1 MTAKR
6 HTGLLLRA
14 YLAAS
19 AVLGP
24 LARRH
29 IRKRIAKGKE
39 DRLRY
44 TEKFGETT
52 VPRPEGP
59 LVWLHAVGVGEVLT
73 LPALIRAMADRRPEL
88 NFLVTSAT
96 LTAARAVAAN
106 LPNKTVHQYMPVDCL
121 PFVRRFLDHWR
132 PDLSV
137 WAEQDIWPAM
147 VVEADKRGIPLA
159 LLNGRMGRKSFES
172 KLRAKSLF
180 ADLYGRFSLIEVQDA
195 GSKTHLTRLGVPA
208 AAVSVRRSLKAGA
221 PPLPYDAVRLRA
233 LSKVLKKRFVWLA
246 ASTHAQE
253 EQDIFNAHRIV
264 LEQHDDALLIVCPRD
279 PVRGA
284 EVKAAAKAA
293 GLTPQLQSLAPYIV
307 PETNVFIADSIGE
320 MGLWYALCDLAFVGG
335 SLEPVG
341 GHNPYEAMRMDCAV
355 IHGPHVENFARDYRA
370 AHDADA
376 ALAVKDAAGLAAA
389 VLDKKT
395 LKLRKRAKGLLAA
408 GEENLRDCA
417 AAVLRLAGPDGR

>member
-1 MTAKR
+1 MTTAR

-14 YLAAS
+14 YLLAS

-29 IRKRIAKGKE
+29 IRKRIARRKE

-44 TEKFGETT
+44 AEKFGETT
-52 VPRPEGP
+52 VARPDGP
-59 LVWLHAVGVGEVLT
+59 LIWLHAVGVGEVLT
-73 LPALIRAMADRRPEL
+73 LPALIREMADLRPGL
-88 NFLVTSAT
+88 NFLVTSST
-96 LTAARAVAAN
+96 LTSARAVAAN
-106 LPNKTVHQYMPVDCL
+106 LPENTVHQYMPVDCL

-147 VVEADKRGIPLA
+147 VVETDKRGIPLA
-159 LLNGRMGRKSFES
+159 LVNGRMGSQSFEA

-180 ADLYGRFSLIEVQDA
+180 ADLYGRFSLIEMQDA
-195 GSKTHLTRLGVPA
+195 QSKTHMTRLGVPA
-208 AAVSVRRSLKAGA
+208 SAVSVRRSLKAGA
-221 PPLPYDAVRLRA
+221 RPLGFDAARLKA
-233 LSKVLKKRFVWLA
+233 LSSALKKRFLWLA

-253 EQDIFNAHRIV
+253 ERDVFDAHRIV
-264 LEQHDDALLIVCPRD
+264 LEQHGDALLILCPRD
-279 PVRGA
+279 PARGA
-284 EVKAAAKAA
+284 EAKAAAKAA
-293 GLTPQLQSLAPYIV
+293 GLMPQLQSLAPYIV

-320 MGLWYALCDLAFVGG
+320 MGLWYSLCDLAFVGG

-341 GHNPYEAMRMDCAV
+341 GHNPYEAMRLNCAV
-355 IHGPHVENFARDYRA
+355 VHGPHVKNFARDYST
-370 AHDADA
+370 AHEAGA
-376 ALAVKDAAGLAAA
+376 VLEVKDAKGLAAA

-395 LKLRKRAKGLLAA
+395 LKMRKKAKSLLAA

-417 AAVLRLAGPDGR
+417 ATVLQLAGADGR

>member
-1 MTAKR
+1 MAER

-14 YLAAS
+14 YLLAS

-29 IRKRIAKGKE
+29 IRKRIGQGKE
-39 DRLRY
+39 DPLRY

-52 VPRPEGP
+52 VARPDGP
-59 LVWLHAVGVGEVLT
+59 LIWLHAVGVGEVLT

-88 NFLVTSAT
+88 NFLITSST
-96 LTAARAVAAN
+96 LTSARAVAAN
-106 LPNKTVHQYMPVDCL
+106 LPDKTVHQYMPVDCL

-137 WAEQDIWPAM
+137 WAEQDLWPAIL
-147 VVEADKRGIPLA
+147 VETDRRGIPLA
-159 LLNGRMGRKSFES
+159 LVNGRMGQQSFEA
-172 KLRAKSLF
+172 KLRFRSLF

-195 GSKTHLTRLGVPA
+195 GSKTHVTRLGVPA
-208 AAVSVRRSLKAGA
+208 TAVSVRRSLKAGA
-221 PPLPYDAVRLRA
+221 PPLDFDEVRLRA
-233 LSKVLKKRFVWLA
+233 LAKHLKKRFVWLA

-253 EQDIFNAHRIV
+253 ERDVFDAHHIV
-264 LEQHDDALLIVCPRD
+264 LEHHDDALLILCPRD
-279 PVRGA
+279 PARGA
-284 EVKAAAKAA
+284 AVKAAAKAA
-293 GLTPQLQSLAPYIV
+293 GLVPQLQSLAPYIV

-320 MGLWYALCDLAFVGG
+320 LGLWYSLTGLAFVGG

-341 GHNPYEAMRMDCAV
+341 GHNPYEPMRLNCAV

-370 AHDADA
+370 AHEAGA
-376 ALAVKDAAGLAAA
+376 ALTVKDAAGLAAA

-395 LKLRKRAKGLLAA
+395 LKMRKKAKGLLAA

-417 AAVLRLAGPDGR
+417 ATVLALVASDER